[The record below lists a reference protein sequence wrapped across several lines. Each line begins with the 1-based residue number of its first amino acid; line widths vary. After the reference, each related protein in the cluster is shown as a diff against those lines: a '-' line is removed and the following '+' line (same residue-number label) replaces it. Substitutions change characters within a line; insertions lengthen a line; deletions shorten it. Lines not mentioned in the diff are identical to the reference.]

1 MTEEKNKP
9 VVLVIDD
16 EPQIRRLLKMTL
28 QAHEYEVLEA
38 ADGNEGLVT
47 ASTRSPDLI
56 ILDMNLPDIFGL
68 EVLNRLREWYE
79 RPILILSVVNDEET
93 IVKALDSGADDYLTK
108 PFSMPELLARLRVC
122 FRHRQPADM
131 EPIFKSGP
139 LVVDLAKREVFFN
152 EQQIHLTAIEYNL
165 LKLFVQN
172 AGRVLTHRYILKE
185 VWGPGSVEELQYL
198 RVYIGHLRQKLEL
211 DPSRPRLLITEPGVG
226 YRLQLADSQ

>member
-1 MTEEKNKP
+1 MTDKKNKT
-9 VVLVIDD
+9 VILVIDD

-28 QAHEYEVLEA
+28 QAHDYEVLEA
-38 ADGNEGLVT
+38 ATGNEGLVT

-108 PFSMPELLARLRVC
+108 PFGMPELLARLRVC
-122 FRHRQPADM
+122 FRHGQPADI
-131 EPIFKSGP
+131 EPVFKSGP
-139 LVVDLAKREVFFN
+139 LVVDLAKREVFLN
-152 EQQIHLTAIEYNL
+152 EQQIPMTAIEYNL

-172 AGRVLTHRYILKE
+172 AGKVLTHRYILKE
-185 VWGPGSVEELQYL
+185 VWGPNSVEQLQYL

-211 DPSRPRLLITEPGVG
+211 DPGKPQLIITEPAVG
-226 YRLQLADSQ
+226 YRLQQID